1 MAVFAAIAIAAG
13 CEHSKQRTVNV
24 ASGEY
29 YSEDEMALLPP
40 GSLSRYCDDLGSV
53 RTATQ
58 QEFES
63 KTQELAVTNDKITAA
78 TAQRTSL
85 DRERVG
91 LEAEI
96 RTLQDQIS
104 EVKALPDSVEVR
116 IGESLETIAAL
127 SNVYNDPSKWWK
139 LFEANKKI
147 ILDPFYCLAD
157 TVIFIPRNWPT
168 D

>member
-1 MAVFAAIAIAAG
+1 MTAFALIAIAAG
-13 CEHSKQRTVNV
+13 CERAKQRPVNV
-24 ASGEY
+24 AAGEY
-29 YSEDEMALLPP
+29 YSEDEVALLPP
-40 GSLSRYCDDLGSV
+40 GSLSRYCNDLGSI
-53 RTATQ
+53 RATTQ
-58 QEFES
+58 QEFEA
-63 KTQELAVTNDKITAA
+63 KTQDFAQTNDKITAA
-78 TAQRTSL
+78 TAQRASL

-96 RTLQDQIS
+96 RTLQDQIA
-104 EVKALPDSVEVR
+104 EVKTLPDSVEVR

-127 SNVYNDPSKWWK
+127 SNVYNDSAKWWK

-157 TVIFIPRNWPT
+157 TVIVIPRNWPT